1 MSANPRISLTSH
13 FKGFRIA
20 KRPMICIRPDQAA
33 DPALDPPLAPPRTNR
48 RGRRGSNGANGLQYN
63 VLAHKGDES
72 SSEEARLG
80 TSTKMVDLNNP
91 IEFVDHKICAL
102 IEVCRASKHPRT
114 MVNSSVNAAMFG
126 PERSGG
132 METTET
138 ALSHEHQQRVNAHNY
153 RVEEQEE
160 VLSRV

>member
-1 MSANPRISLTSH
+1 MSANPRVSLTSH

-20 KRPMICIRPDQAA
+20 KRPTLCIRPDQALDQA
-33 DPALDPPLAPPRTNR
+33 PDPALDQAPDPPPRTI
-48 RGRRGSNGANGLQYN
+48 RRGSNGANGQKYD

-72 SSEEARLG
+72 KLKKRPVWVPAQNFF
-80 TSTKMVDLNNP
+80 DPNNP
-91 IEFVDHKICAL
+91 IEVRRSQNLCINCGLSRFEASTYDGQL
-102 IEVCRASKHPRT
+102 VCQCGN
-114 MVNSSVNAAMFG
+114 VFG

-153 RVEEQEE
+153 
-160 VLSRV
+160 